1 MTFRKKIATSGAV
14 LALGCSLLSSSVLAP
29 AAYAAPEPS
38 ATPIVKEYTDGATLT
53 FPATWTEGEPL
64 EFSGVNF
71 FATDG
76 TPSVLAVRLN
86 GGPVGSSDY
95 LQFEAD
101 ADGKVS
107 GSIPWQ
113 DRYTAGST
121 ATINVLTGSLNPN
134 DNKRGGIAASVT
146 VVDKNGGTG
155 KAKPSESASADANK
169 SESPKED
176 PSKGAKTE
184 TPAKEESSPAAKEEE
199 TRTAA
204 SSATTEAD
212 EKPLSPISSSASP
225 TAVTSASSNNSS
237 GNMMPWLGYGL
248 IGGGVVLAALV
259 IFFNI
264 RRKSSNIAR
273 LVLYTAT
280 LRIYSY
286 KSPFAWNAKGDFG
299 FVGISPQKTI
309 KQVTL

>member
-1 MTFRKKIATSGAV
+1 M
-14 LALGCSLLSSSVLAP
+14 
-29 AAYAAPEPS
+29 
-38 ATPIVKEYTDGATLT
+38 
-53 FPATWTEGEPL
+53 
-64 EFSGVNF
+64 
-71 FATDG
+71 
-76 TPSVLAVRLN
+76 
-86 GGPVGSSDY
+86 
-95 LQFEAD
+95 
-101 ADGKVS
+101 
-107 GSIPWQ
+107 
-113 DRYTAGST
+113 
-121 ATINVLTGSLNPN
+121 LTGSLNPN

-155 KAKPSESASADANK
+155 NAKPSESASADAHK

-225 TAVTSASSNNSS
+225 TAVTSASSNNSN

-248 IGGGVVLAALV
+248 IGGGVVLAGLI

-264 RRKSSNIAR
+264 RRKS
-273 LVLYTAT
+273 
-280 LRIYSY
+280 
-286 KSPFAWNAKGDFG
+286 
-299 FVGISPQKTI
+299 
-309 KQVTL
+309 